1 MGKGMA
7 SGLPVGAFTASK
19 TLMKSLSENPK
30 LGHITTFGGNP
41 VIAAASLATLKTIPE
56 SDLMDQTLAKEILF
70 RKLLQHKLIKEIRG
84 RGLMLALLMKDE
96 EVANQL
102 PKLRIISSSNGLLLI
117 QRINLKT
124 MALESNERPGR
135 PIAKFESMLKTD
147 DVYFFD
153 AEDFEDIIHHYLN
166 NGKVALAKKAIKIGL
181 QQHPDSIELKLL
193 SVEVLVFE
201 NNLDLAEEL
210 LDKLQLLDSNNEEIY
225 IQRANIYSKK
235 DNHEAAIDL
244 LNEALH
250 LSENGFDIHSLLGME
265 HLFMDDF
272 QTRQREFYE
281 MYFDGAI
288 YYLNDYLD
296 QNPYS
301 EVAWHQLGKQYFE
314 KRLYPEALTAYDF
327 AIISDDTFM
336 GAYFEKGK
344 VLEKL
349 GRYAD
354 AIENYETTI
363 KIEDPTSHAYL
374 RIGKCHEKLENYDMA
389 KFYYYQTVHEDP
401 LLDKDGENPL
411 YWKKCAKINTALKN
425 YDQADYAYKQA
436 VELGNYEL
444 DTWLRWADSTHW
456 NKNFDSA
463 VQILVQG
470 RQFYPENATLQYKM
484 AGFQL
489 LSGDKINARI
499 TLIDALKNDIDK
511 LFLFEE
517 EFPQYANIPWTL
529 NIVADIKKASR

>member
-1 MGKGMA
+1 
-7 SGLPVGAFTASK
+7 
-19 TLMKSLSENPK
+19 
-30 LGHITTFGGNP
+30 
-41 VIAAASLATLKTIPE
+41 
-56 SDLMDQTLAKEILF
+56 
-70 RKLLQHKLIKEIRG
+70 
-84 RGLMLALLMKDE
+84 
-96 EVANQL
+96 
-102 PKLRIISSSNGLLLI
+102 
-117 QRINLKT
+117 

-181 QQHPDSIELKLL
+181 QQHPDSIQLKLL
-193 SVEVLVFE
+193 NVEVLVFE
-201 NNLDLAEEL
+201 NNLNLAEQL
-210 LDKLQLLDSNNEEIY
+210 LDKLQVLDSNNEEIY

-235 DNHEAAIDL
+235 DNHEAAISL
-244 LNEALH
+244 LNKALD

-265 HLFMDDF
+265 YLFMDDYKLAKESF
-272 QTRQREFYE
+272 MKCVSFDNHDYSSLYNVIYCFEFLE
-281 MYFDGAI
+281 DFDGAI

-296 QNPYS
+296 QNPYC

-314 KRLYPEALTAYDF
+314 KRMYPEALTAYDF

-344 VLEKL
+344 VLEKM
-349 GRYAD
+349 GKYKD

-363 KIEDPTSHAYL
+363 QIEDPTSHAYL
-374 RIGKCHEKLENYDMA
+374 RIGKCHEKLENHDLA

-401 LLDKDGENPL
+401 LLDKGWLAITDFYFKQKNHEKALYYVNKALNIDGENPL
-411 YWKKCAKINTALKN
+411 YWKKCAKINTSLKN

-444 DTWLRWADSTHW
+444 DTWLKWADATHW
-456 NKNFDSA
+456 NKDFDSA
-463 VQILVQG
+463 VQILIQG
-470 RQFYPENATLQYKM
+470 REFYPENAKLQYKM

-489 LSGDKINARI
+489 LSGDKISARI